1 MGFKKYKKKMSHIKT
16 RYAALRESRSH
27 LKKLGRIC
35 LENINPITAPVAL
48 ISQIQRSG
56 GSLLSQLF
64 DGHSEIYAHP
74 DELMIGHPKKYIW
87 PHINL
92 KESPMRWFNL
102 LFEDN
107 VIKHFNEGY
116 TKGHKS
122 EKTFPFMFLPYLQK
136 IIFLQYL
143 GSIESI
149 TQRDIFNAYMTS
161 YFGAWLNHQNNYG
174 PKKFVTGF
182 TPRLAMVQE
191 SIELFFSVYPD
202 GRLISIIRDPKN
214 WFPSA
219 HRHRDKKKKYENIES
234 ASRQWAENAKAMVK
248 NKEKYGHRVCIIR
261 FENLISDIES
271 VMRHLANFLNIE
283 FDDILLTPTFN
294 KSPITANT
302 SFNAEKPGIVAS
314 TLSRYKTLNPQ
325 ELKIIEKMT
334 KAEYQSVLNKTVNLK
349 ESGN

>member
-87 PHINL
+87 PH
-92 KESPMRWFNL
+92 
-102 LFEDN
+102 
-107 VIKHFNEGY
+107 
-116 TKGHKS
+116 
-122 EKTFPFMFLPYLQK
+122 FMFLPYLQK